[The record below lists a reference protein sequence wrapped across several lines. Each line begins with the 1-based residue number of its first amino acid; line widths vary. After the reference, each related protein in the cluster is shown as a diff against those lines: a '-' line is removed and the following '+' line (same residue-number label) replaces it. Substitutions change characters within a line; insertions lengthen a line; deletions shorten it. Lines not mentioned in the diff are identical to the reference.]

1 MASYRFGPFRLDK
14 EQLLLCV
21 GTQPLALGPK
31 VVETLLGLL
40 ERPGELVTKNELL
53 DRVWPD
59 GFVEEANLAQNIYV
73 IRKTLRAHW
82 PGDVIETLPRRG
94 YRFVAPLESEA
105 PAPVAAA
112 VTTAAARK
120 HRFAPLAAA
129 ACVFAV
135 LAGIATF
142 DIARSQVR
150 HEAALSPAGARLYAM
165 GQYYWNQRTAS
176 AIAKSER
183 YFEQVIASDP
193 KISKGYAGLASAY
206 AIAAD
211 YGYGSSSPKAELTQ
225 AASLARQ
232 ALARDPQSAQAN
244 AVLGLVAVDREQMQ
258 DAFTYYRRAL
268 ALDPAYAPA
277 HQWYGAALLRSG
289 KAIEGYK
296 ELQRAANLD
305 PSSVAATDWLA
316 QAAYVSRRYEDAVS
330 YGRQALDLSP
340 ERYTVYQ
347 IIGLSYEALG
357 NHRAAVEAY
366 RAYGSSCSMCRYDA
380 AALLAHA
387 YAAEHES
394 GAAQAELAT
403 ARRGLRVH
411 AVAYDNMMAALLALG
426 HRAEA
431 LDILHHRLFDEPAAL
446 LAIDPRM
453 DALHGDAAFRRYTQ
467 QSPG

>member
-14 EQLLLCV
+14 EQLLLSV

-31 VVETLLGLL
+31 VVETLLGLV

-73 IRKTLRAHW
+73 IRKTLRTHW
-82 PGDVIETLPRRG
+82 PQDVIETLPRRG
-94 YRFVAPLESEA
+94 YRFVAQLEAEKPAVSA
-105 PAPVAAA
+105 PAPGAPK
-112 VTTAAARK
+112 R
-120 HRFAPLAAA
+120 RFAPAVAAA
-129 ACVFAV
+129 ACLFAV
-135 LAGIATF
+135 LAGFATL
-142 DIARSQVR
+142 DIARSQPH
-150 HEAALSPAGARLYAM
+150 HEAALSAQGARLYAM
-165 GQYYWNQRTAS
+165 GQYYWNQRTAA

-183 YFEQVIASDP
+183 YFSQVIQSDP
-193 KISKGYAGLASAY
+193 NLSKGYAGLASAY

-211 YGYGSSSPKAELTQ
+211 YGYGSSSPKSELTK
-225 AASLARQ
+225 AAALARE

-244 AVLGLVAVDREQMQ
+244 AVLGLVAVDRDRMPE
-258 DAFTYYRRAL
+258 AFVYYRRAI
-268 ALDPAYAPA
+268 ALDASYAPA

-289 KAIEGYK
+289 KAIDGYK

-316 QAAYVSRRYEDAVS
+316 QAAYVSRRYEDAVA

-340 ERYTVYQ
+340 ERYTEYQ
-347 IIGLSYEALG
+347 VIGLAYEALG
-357 NHRAAVEAY
+357 NDRAAVAAY
-366 RAYGSSCSMCRYDA
+366 RAYGSACSSCRYDA

-387 YAAEHES
+387 YAAEHEP
-394 GAAQAELAT
+394 GAAEAALAT
-403 ARRGLRVH
+403 ARRGLRAH

-426 HRAEA
+426 RRGEA
-431 LDILHHRLFDEPAAL
+431 LAFLHRGQVDEPGAL

-453 DALHGDAAFRRYTQ
+453 AALRDDASFRRYTQ
-467 QSPG
+467 SPG

>member
-14 EQLLLCV
+14 EQLLLSV

-31 VVETLLGLL
+31 VVETLLGLV
-40 ERPGELVTKNELL
+40 ERPGELVTKIELL

-73 IRKTLRAHW
+73 IRKALRAHW
-82 PGDVIETLPRRG
+82 PNDVIETLPRRG
-94 YRFVAPLESEA
+94 YRFVARLESEA
-105 PAPVAAA
+105 PVLAPAASPA
-112 VTTAAARK
+112 IRK
-120 HRFAPLAAA
+120 RRFAPFAAVA
-129 ACVFAV
+129 ACLFAALIGV
-135 LAGIATF
+135 ASL
-142 DIARSQVR
+142 DIARSQAH
-150 HEAALSPAGARLYAM
+150 HEPALSAEGARLYAM

-176 AIAKSER
+176 SIAKSER
-183 YFEQVIASDP
+183 YFEQVIVSDP
-193 KISKGYAGLASAY
+193 RSSKGYAGLASAF

-211 YGYGSSSPKAELTQ
+211 YGYGSSPPKEELTK
-225 AASLARQ
+225 AASLARA
-232 ALARDPQSAQAN
+232 ALVRDPHSANAN
-244 AVLGLVAVDREQMQ
+244 AVLGLVAVDRDEMR
-258 DAFTYYRRAL
+258 DAFVYYRRAI
-268 ALDPAYAPA
+268 ALDPSYAPA

-289 KAIEGYK
+289 KAIDGYK

-316 QAAYVSRRYEDAVS
+316 QAAYVSRRYEDALA

-347 IIGLSYEALG
+347 IIGLAYEALG
-357 NHRAAVEAY
+357 NDREAVAAY
-366 RAYGSSCSMCRYDA
+366 RAYGSSCPTCRYDA

-403 ARRGLRVH
+403 ARQGLRAH

-431 LDILHHRLFDEPAAL
+431 LDILQHRQISEPAAL

-453 DALHGDAAFRRYTQ
+453 DPLRKDASFRRYTQ
-467 QSPG
+467 SPG

>member
-14 EQLLLCV
+14 EQLLLSV
-21 GTQPLALGPK
+21 DTQPLPLGPK
-31 VVETLLGLL
+31 VVETLLGLV

-82 PGDVIETLPRRG
+82 EHDVIETLPRRG
-94 YRFVAPLESEA
+94 YRFVAPLAAE
-105 PAPVAAA
+105 VAAVPVPARTPA
-112 VTTAAARK
+112 VRMQRRFLPMAAVACL
-120 HRFAPLAAA
+120 LA
-129 ACVFAV
+129 VI
-135 LAGIATF
+135 AGVATF
-142 DIARSQVR
+142 DIAKSQAR
-150 HEAALSPAGARLYAM
+150 HEAALSPEGARLYAM

-183 YFEQVIASDP
+183 YFQQVIATDP

-211 YGYGSSSPKAELTQ
+211 YGYGSSSPKLELTK
-225 AASLARQ
+225 AAALARE
-232 ALARDPQSAQAN
+232 ALARDPESAQAN
-244 AVLGLVAVDREQMQ
+244 AVLGLVAVDRERMQ
-258 DAFTYYRRAL
+258 EAFVFYRRAL
-268 ALDPAYAPA
+268 TLDPSYAPA

-289 KAIEGYK
+289 KAVDGYK

-340 ERYTVYQ
+340 QRYSVYQ

-357 NHRAAVEAY
+357 NDRAAVAAY

-394 GAAQAELAT
+394 GAAQAALAT

-411 AVAYDNMMAALLALG
+411 AVGYDNLMVALLALG
-426 HRAEA
+426 HRTEA
-431 LDILHHRLFDEPAAL
+431 LDILHHGLFSEPAAL

-453 DALHGDAAFRRYTQ
+453 DPVRGDAAFRRYTQ
-467 QSPG
+467 SPG